1 LITGA
6 NLHTN
11 SRLDDYVRCRVNPFM
26 GSGKGGI
33 PDGGNDQFIVTDLYA
48 YDTIALTA
56 PASSFI
62 IQTFTAL
69 PTTAA
74 LSAPPGA
81 TILVNGNTFVAN
93 SQSTNSGTFAGTTV
107 AVPPATSNGAYPLG
121 RSQIYSG
128 RSPIGNIPSYLP
140 GTTVIDPFSA
150 LSMRVVAIAY
160 RLIYTGIAFECSG
173 SITVT
178 PNTTSFTEVGPTGSG
193 GTGTTAPSVATVQT
207 PDGTTS
213 SFRMLSGTPLVS
225 WNAGPVPTFFN
236 KDSVTFRP
244 EQGVLFLPKHRTN
257 DFKIKP
263 VADTPM
269 GILWNTAP
277 LQSAVA
283 ISANYLNSLTYDI
296 NTASPGPSVY
306 GGGIVWYDND
316 WSGVTISATGINS
329 GATFRWETVYCMEVV
344 PQANSTV
351 ASMTRKAEAERLSAI
366 KQAQTIVNDMPTAVP
381 LDPRR

>member
-11 SRLDDYVRCRVNPFM
+11 SRLDDYVRCRINPFM

-56 PASSFI
+56 PASSFL
-62 IQTFTAL
+62 IQTFTSL

-81 TILVNGNTFVAN
+81 TVLVNGNTFVAN
-93 SQSTNSGTFAGTTV
+93 TQSSNSGTFAGTTV
-107 AVPPATSNGAYPLG
+107 AAGSNGAYPLG
-121 RSQIYSG
+121 RCQIYAG
-128 RSPIGNIPSYLP
+128 RSSVALTPSYLP
-140 GTTVIDPFSA
+140 GSAVVDPFSA

-178 PNTTSFTEVGPTGSG
+178 PNTTSFADVGPAGSG
-193 GTGTTAPSVATVQT
+193 GTGTTAPSVATVQS
-207 PDGTTS
+207 PDGTT
-213 SFRMLSGTPLVS
+213 FTQRVMSGTPLVS
-225 WNAGPVPTFFN
+225 WNAGPLPTFFN

-263 VADTPM
+263 VFDTPV

-277 LQSAVA
+277 TQAA
-283 ISANYLNSLTYDI
+283 TATSANYLNSLTMDI
-296 NTASPGPSVY
+296 NSATPGTAAY

-316 WSGVTISATGINS
+316 WSGITISATGINS

-351 ASMTRKAEAERLSAI
+351 ASMTRKAETERLSAI